1 LFFHAPQYAGH
12 GHVIT
17 VLAVAVM
24 VAAVGSTAS
33 NALASMER
41 PRAIVWAALVGA
53 VLTAVIVWLSALAW
67 GLVGAAY
74 GLLAGNTAGAL
85 ARWFAFFM
93 SVSRGYRNQNDAL
106 DASSD
111 IDSDRAAVIRVL
123 QQFARYDSGLTIE
136 PLGEGFH
143 AKVYAVNS
151 HDGHPIWRTHR
162 RLAVKL
168 YKPLSATNLDALER
182 EFEAQARLHSAVDG
196 RNINGWRICAPAPL
210 YVSESPLALV
220 MTRVAGQN
228 LELSLTTGDH
238 STLESAAH
246 AVVAAMKHY
255 WSTGQLHGDLSFRNI
270 LCDTRARTLAIVDV
284 DALVNSSVPS
294 DITREWYPASYD
306 LAGMLYD
313 LGVDI
318 RSTSPVVALRK
329 RMFAESVVRAFLSTI
344 GPLQER
350 LRLLEEIQAYAQAE
364 LNKFGLSWSMRG
376 LYHALQKQ
384 IASRR
389 IARLL
394 ANLKTSVPVSG
405 ARQPPN
411 TLPFARETREG
422 TGLDGWAR
430 R

>member
-1 LFFHAPQYAGH
+1 
-12 GHVIT
+12 
-17 VLAVAVM
+17 
-24 VAAVGSTAS
+24 
-33 NALASMER
+33 
-41 PRAIVWAALVGA
+41 
-53 VLTAVIVWLSALAW
+53 
-67 GLVGAAY
+67 
-74 GLLAGNTAGAL
+74 
-85 ARWFAFFM
+85 
-93 SVSRGYRNQNDAL
+93 
-106 DASSD
+106 
-111 IDSDRAAVIRVL
+111 
-123 QQFARYDSGLTIE
+123 
-136 PLGEGFH
+136 
-143 AKVYAVNS
+143 
-151 HDGHPIWRTHR
+151 
-162 RLAVKL
+162 
-168 YKPLSATNLDALER
+168 
-182 EFEAQARLHSAVDG
+182 
-196 RNINGWRICAPAPL
+196 
-210 YVSESPLALV
+210 
-220 MTRVAGQN
+220 
-228 LELSLTTGDH
+228 
-238 STLESAAH
+238 
-246 AVVAAMKHY
+246 
-255 WSTGQLHGDLSFRNI
+255 
-270 LCDTRARTLAIVDV
+270 
-284 DALVNSSVPS
+284 
-294 DITREWYPASYD
+294 
-306 LAGMLYD
+306 MLYD